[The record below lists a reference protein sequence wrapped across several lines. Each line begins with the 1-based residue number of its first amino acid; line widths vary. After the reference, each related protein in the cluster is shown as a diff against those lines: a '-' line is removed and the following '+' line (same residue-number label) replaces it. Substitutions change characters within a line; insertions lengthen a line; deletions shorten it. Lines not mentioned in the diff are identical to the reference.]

1 MVQDFSNNSII
12 MICKDKS
19 QKVVDNIQGCRVIF
33 KGSNNRIT
41 FHENSR
47 FNDSIIVLIEN
58 CIVELGEGSVF
69 RSLSLY
75 GLESEIKI
83 GKGFSCWSLE
93 IRAEERG
100 TAVTIGDGC
109 MFSKGINIYPTDCHT
124 IFDVETRQAINKG
137 GSIFIGN
144 HVWCGF
150 NVIFLKN
157 SSVGADSIVAAGSM
171 INKNL
176 DQSNSLI
183 AGSPAKIIK
192 SGVNWDRR
200 SPSEYK

>member
-1 MVQDFSNNSII
+1 MQGFSNNTII

-19 QKVVDNIQGCRVIF
+19 QRIVDNINGCRVIF
-33 KGSNNRIT
+33 KGDNNKLT
-41 FHENSR
+41 FHESSR

-58 CIVELGEGSVF
+58 CSVELGERSVF
-69 RSLSLY
+69 RSFTIY
-75 GLESEIKI
+75 GLQSTIKI
-83 GKGFSCWSLE
+83 GKGFSCWGLE

-109 MFSKGINIYPTDCHT
+109 MFSKGINMYPTDCHT
-124 IFDVETRQAINKG
+124 IFDVETGQVINKG
-137 GSIFIGN
+137 GSIIIGD

-157 SSVGADSIVAAGSM
+157 SSVQTDSIVAAGSM
-171 INKNL
+171 INKNFE
-176 DQSNSLI
+176 QCNSLI
-183 AGSPAKIIK
+183 AGTPAKIIK